1 MNALEFSKKTFSQLD
16 LPNLL
21 INIWDYAFC
30 HCSICSQYQKWC
42 TQVAKEKWQPDFVD
56 FGYVITNIKR
66 QNKSFIILVQFLQQ
80 TEIKFMSLLE
90 NIGLYNKEIIL
101 FFLYKY
107 FVIFL
112 VTKSFFFMLF

>member
-66 QNKSFIILVQFLQQ
+66 QNKSFIILEFSISISSADRNKIYV
-80 TEIKFMSLLE
+80 I
-90 NIGLYNKEIIL
+90 IG
-101 FFLYKY
+101 KY
-107 FVIFL
+107 RTL
-112 VTKSFFFMLF
+112 